1 MSQKS
6 SVMQLPQFAP
16 KTLTSGMRK
25 FSAFQVRRR
34 GSPTIRS
41 RGRSGVL
48 IG

>member
-1 MSQKS
+1 MSQKA
-6 SVMQLPQFAP
+6 SVMQLPQFVP
-16 KTLTSGMRK
+16 KALTSDTRK
-25 FSAFQVRRR
+25 FSAFQLRRR